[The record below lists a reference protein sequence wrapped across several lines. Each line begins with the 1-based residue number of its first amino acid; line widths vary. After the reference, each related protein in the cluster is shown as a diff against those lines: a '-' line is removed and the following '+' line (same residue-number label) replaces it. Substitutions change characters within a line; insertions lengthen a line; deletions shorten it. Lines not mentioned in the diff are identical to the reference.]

1 MRAARWYGPRDV
13 RVEEKEESALVS
25 ERDAIVRV
33 TTASICGT
41 DLHVYRGEL
50 TVVPGTVLGHEF
62 MGVVERVG
70 SGVRRFRR
78 GERVIVSAWVADGEC
93 WFCRKQL
100 FTQCEGV
107 NIFGMGP
114 VYGESLD
121 GAFAELVRVPNADVT
136 LIRAPEG
143 VPDERLVFIGDGLA
157 TGFDA
162 VNNSGVSAGDV
173 VAVVGS
179 GPIGLM
185 SGMCARLFGASE
197 VLMVDVSEE
206 RLKFAESLGFK
217 TVNASR
223 TDPVEEVRRMTDG
236 RGADVV
242 IEAVGRSSEPLMTAI
257 EMVRRKGTVSV
268 VGFHLHEYGIQ
279 MGQLWLTEKKL
290 VFSIGDPIR
299 NGERLIRLVSEGR
312 LDPSRIV
319 THRFPLEGVP
329 RGFDLFERKEA
340 LKVVI
345 EVSKGT

>member
-1 MRAARWYGPRDV
+1 MRAAAWYGPGDV
-13 RVEEKEESALVS
+13 RVEEREEPRLVS

-62 MGVVERVG
+62 MGIVERVG
-70 SGVRRFRR
+70 REVRRFRE
-78 GERVIVSAWVADGEC
+78 GNRVIVSAWVADGEC
-93 WFCRKQL
+93 WYCKRQL
-100 FTQCEGV
+100 YTQCETV
-107 NIFGMGP
+107 NIFGIGP

-136 LIRAPEG
+136 LIAAPEG
-143 VPDERLVFIGDGLA
+143 VPDEKLVFIGDGLA

-162 VNNSGVSAGDV
+162 VNNAGVSAGDV

-185 SGMCARLFGASE
+185 SGMCAVLLGASD
-197 VLMVDVSEE
+197 VVMVDVSEE
-206 RLKFAESLGFK
+206 RLRFAESLGFR
-217 TVNASR
+217 TVNAR
-223 TDPVEEVRRMTDG
+223 ITDPADEVRRMTDG

-242 IEAVGRSSEPLMTAI
+242 VEAVGRSAEPLRTAI

-268 VGFHLHEYGIQ
+268 VGFHLHEYAIP
-279 MGQLWLTEKKL
+279 MGQLWLSEKRL

-299 NGERLIRLVSEGR
+299 NGERLVRLVAQGR
-312 LDPSRIV
+312 LDTGRIV
-319 THRFPLEGVP
+319 THRVSLEEVP
-329 RGFDLFERKEA
+329 KGFELFERKEA
-340 LKVVI
+340 LKMLVR
-345 EVSKGT
+345 VSELG